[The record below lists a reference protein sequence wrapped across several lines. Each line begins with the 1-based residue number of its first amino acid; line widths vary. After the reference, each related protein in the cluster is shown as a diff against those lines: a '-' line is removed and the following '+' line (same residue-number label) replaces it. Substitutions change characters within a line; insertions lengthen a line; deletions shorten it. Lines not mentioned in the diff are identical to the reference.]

1 MEVKIGIADSNRE
14 LVFKTGM
21 EPDDVRSR
29 VETALTADAKAIL
42 ELEDEKGR
50 RYLVSTERV
59 AYVEIGETARR
70 PVGFLSN
77 RLARAL
83 PAGVTTLARDL
94 GQTAPAQGD
103 RHGHRVSRGWGGR
116 HPASVRR

>member
-21 EPDDVRSR
+21 SPEDVRSR
-29 VETALTADAKAIL
+29 VEAALTADSTAVL

-50 RYLVSTERV
+50 SYLVSTDKV

-70 PVGFLSN
+70 PVGFLS
-77 RLARAL
+77 
-83 PAGVTTLARDL
+83 
-94 GQTAPAQGD
+94 
-103 RHGHRVSRGWGGR
+103 
-116 HPASVRR
+116 

>member
-21 EPDDVRSR
+21 TPEDVRSR
-29 VETALTADAKAIL
+29 VEAALTADSRAIL

-50 RYLVSTERV
+50 SYLVSTDRV

-70 PVGFLSN
+70 PVGFLS
-77 RLARAL
+77 
-83 PAGVTTLARDL
+83 
-94 GQTAPAQGD
+94 
-103 RHGHRVSRGWGGR
+103 
-116 HPASVRR
+116 

>member
-21 EPDDVRSR
+21 EPEDVRGR
-29 VETALTADAKAIL
+29 VEAALTADSKAIL

-50 RYLVSTERV
+50 SYLVSTDKV

-70 PVGFLSN
+70 PVGFLS
-77 RLARAL
+77 
-83 PAGVTTLARDL
+83 
-94 GQTAPAQGD
+94 
-103 RHGHRVSRGWGGR
+103 
-116 HPASVRR
+116 

>member
-21 EPDDVRSR
+21 TPEDVYKR
-29 VETALTADAKAIL
+29 VEAALTAEAKAVL

-50 RYLVSTERV
+50 RDLGSTDRV

-70 PVGFLSN
+70 AVGFLS
-77 RLARAL
+77 
-83 PAGVTTLARDL
+83 
-94 GQTAPAQGD
+94 
-103 RHGHRVSRGWGGR
+103 
-116 HPASVRR
+116 

>member
-21 EPDDVRSR
+21 SPEDVRSR
-29 VETALTADAKAIL
+29 VEAALTADSTAVL

-50 RYLVSTERV
+50 RYLVSTDKV

-70 PVGFLSN
+70 PVGFLS
-77 RLARAL
+77 
-83 PAGVTTLARDL
+83 
-94 GQTAPAQGD
+94 
-103 RHGHRVSRGWGGR
+103 
-116 HPASVRR
+116 

>member
-29 VETALTADAKAIL
+29 VETALTADAKAII

-70 PVGFLSN
+70 PVGFLS
-77 RLARAL
+77 
-83 PAGVTTLARDL
+83 
-94 GQTAPAQGD
+94 
-103 RHGHRVSRGWGGR
+103 
-116 HPASVRR
+116 